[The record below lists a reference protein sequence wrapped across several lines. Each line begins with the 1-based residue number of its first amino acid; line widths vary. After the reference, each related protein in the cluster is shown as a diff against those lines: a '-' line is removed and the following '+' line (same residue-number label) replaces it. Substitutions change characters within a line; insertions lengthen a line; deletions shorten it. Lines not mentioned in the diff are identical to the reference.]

1 MVIVRYIK
9 ARLHDQSCP
18 SKTWSEFWLTKFFD
32 RVNLHQKL
40 CQRTLMGFDGIETHT
55 IFLKTLMGI
64 NQSIHLSNQDLLYIN
79 KST

>member
-1 MVIVRYIK
+1 
-9 ARLHDQSCP
+9 
-18 SKTWSEFWLTKFFD
+18 LTKFFD

-40 CQRTLMGFDGIETHT
+40 CQRTLMGFDGIETHS